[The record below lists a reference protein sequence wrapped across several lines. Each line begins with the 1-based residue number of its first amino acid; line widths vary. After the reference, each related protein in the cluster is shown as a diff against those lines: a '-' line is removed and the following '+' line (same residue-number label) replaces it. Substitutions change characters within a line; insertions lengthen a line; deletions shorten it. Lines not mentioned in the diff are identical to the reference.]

1 MYNTEVS
8 LKYKEI
14 DHSDIQ
20 NMAYLKAKLKHAVS
34 GEDISCGWFFII
46 LAEKYNFRVTSN
58 YFEFQFLWNPK
69 QAIYFII
76 LRETAMIKISNTYY
90 RSTTSS
96 KFL

>member
-96 KFL
+96 KFP

>member
-76 LRETAMIKISNTYY
+76 LPSPRYD
-90 RSTTSS
+90 RH
-96 KFL
+96 F